1 MTWDT
6 RLIWFPVT
14 EFLVIAILIQ
24 NTMEKF
30 KEEEM
35 SLDDLVI
42 YENNLLL
49 EAQECEYFDQ
59 YLLRID

>member
-1 MTWDT
+1 
-6 RLIWFPVT
+6 
-14 EFLVIAILIQ
+14 
-24 NTMEKF
+24 MEKF

-35 SLDDLVI
+35 SPDDLVI